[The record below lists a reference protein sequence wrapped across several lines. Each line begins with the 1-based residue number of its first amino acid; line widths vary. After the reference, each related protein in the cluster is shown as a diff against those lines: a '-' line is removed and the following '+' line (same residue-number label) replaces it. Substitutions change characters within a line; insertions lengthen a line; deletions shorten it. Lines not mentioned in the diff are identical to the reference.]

1 MRIWLVRPAEKGWC
15 VRKKSSE
22 EALIYTSRP
31 IQSHMATRSAVL
43 LAVALFGAAE
53 AFAPA
58 ALPMGLRQRSAT
70 AKISGY
76 DLHPEIRTRNRLHPV
91 AWARADSALWVDRV
105 RWIGSSHG
113 SRWVGWH
120 CSGWGRQSCYANAH
134 CTLMALVAVVRAN
147 VLIQQFTL
155 QSSS

>member
-58 ALPMGLRQRSAT
+58 APALGHRE
-70 AKISGY
+70 
-76 DLHPEIRTRNRLHPV
+76 DL
-91 AWARADSALWVDRV
+91 RV
-105 RWIGSSHG
+105 RPAPGNPQAELPAPAGGTRAFFTAIYCFVCIFVHVSVLLFLCEPNTNHG
-113 SRWVGWH
+113 FRVI
-120 CSGWGRQSCYANAH
+120 CACYLHAH
-134 CTLMALVAVVRAN
+134 DDLDEEGGDEDGESKELPTYENQDM
-147 VLIQQFTL
+147 
-155 QSSS
+155 